1 MVIASLPTTTRDE
14 EEVRVQHH
22 CGPLNWY
29 FMHKRFFRGYL
40 WINTHHSKRCTTQ
53 KKKEKKKKA
62 LSFTIILP
70 SSESQMEP
78 LMSLIS
84 TLSTLIDKYTK
95 IFFRSSFFFIN
106 DLTVHAWWVGVKYER
121 FLACTKKKKRK
132 ISGDGPWSF
141 KLLFLS
147 FLLDVFAN

>member
-1 MVIASLPTTTRDE
+1 MKRRFEFNITVVLWTDISCIRDFSVVIYELILTIQSD
-14 EEVRVQHH
+14 VQ
-22 CGPLNWY
+22 L
-29 FMHKRFFRGYL
+29 
-40 WINTHHSKRCTTQ
+40 
-53 KKKEKKKKA
+53 KKKKKKKKKA
-62 LSFTIILP
+62 LSYTIILP